1 MINWRKYNRA
11 IIPDT
16 PPHLPINNTEEEIKL
31 FIKQSKVFFARWE
44 SDFDCGKSTD
54 FWFLINDIPMEL
66 EDYDSKTRGSIR
78 KGLRECIVDRITID
92 QLINEGYEVY
102 LLAFKK
108 YKTYLQS
115 KTKQEFIDEIMA
127 TPNNWEY
134 WGVFYNKKMIGYS
147 KVMVINNYAEYRSI
161 KLHPRFLRH
170 LPAESLIYTMNSNY
184 LNKRKFKYVN
194 NGARSIAHQ
203 TNFPLFLIR
212 KFKFRKAY
220 CRLNIVYNGKINL
233 LVKCL
238 YPFRGLLRLIRFGPF
253 RQSNILLKQESI
265 RRSFE

>member
-54 FWFLINDIPMEL
+54 FWFLINDTPMDL
-66 EDYDSKTRGSIR
+66 EEYDMKTRNQIR
-78 KGLRECIVDRITID
+78 KGLKECLVEPITSS
-92 QLINEGYEVY
+92 QLIDKGYDVY
-102 LLAFKK
+102 FSAFNR
-108 YKTYLQS
+108 YKTYLKA
-115 KTKQEFIDEIMA
+115 KTRKQFINEIIS
-127 TPNNWEY
+127 TPNHWEY
-134 WGVFYNKKMIGYS
+134 WGVFYKKRIIGYS
-147 KVMVINNYAEYRSI
+147 KVMVVNDYAEYRST
-161 KLHPRFLRH
+161 KLHPDFLKYR
-170 LPAESLIYTMNSNY
+170 PSEALIYTMNFNY
-184 LNKRKFKYVN
+184 LNKRKFKYIN
-194 NGARSIAHQ
+194 NGARSISHQ

-220 CRLNIVYNGKINL
+220 CRLNIIYNGKINL

-238 YPFRGLLRLIRFGPF
+238 YPFRGLLSLLSFGPF
-253 RQSNILLKQESI
+253 RQLNILLKQELI
-265 RRSFE
+265 RRSFN